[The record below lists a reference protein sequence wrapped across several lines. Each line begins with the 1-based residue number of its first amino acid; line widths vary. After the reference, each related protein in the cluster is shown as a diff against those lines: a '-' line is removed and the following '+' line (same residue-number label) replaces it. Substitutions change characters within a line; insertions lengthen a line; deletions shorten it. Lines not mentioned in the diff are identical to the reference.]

1 MPRQPPPQWLRLGA
15 ELRRLRSLSGLTTR
29 ALAAQAGLSNARVSR
44 VELGQSLL
52 SLPELDEWA
61 AAVSASPEA
70 RSRLREL
77 AEVAHG
83 TVEPFRVSQARR
95 SHLEENAADLETRAR
110 HIVTVQPQV
119 VPGLLQTA
127 EYARRL
133 LELVDPTRSRDIP
146 AAVAARMHRQEAL
159 YDHRKRFE
167 FILTESALRWPAGD
181 WAVMAAQYDR
191 IASVSTLTNVTLGI
205 IPLGTPV
212 SAIPWCDM
220 NIYAELGEDET
231 TIVDVELPHGEV
243 WVTEPDD
250 VAVYLDLARKL
261 RESALSGDEAKAL
274 LARLTRDLASAA
286 WTGTAP

>member
-52 SLPELDEWA
+52 SLPELDAWA

-70 RSRLREL
+70 RIRLREL
-77 AEVAHG
+77 AETAHG
-83 TVEPFRVSQARR
+83 TVEPFRISRAHR
-95 SHLEENAADLETRAR
+95 SHLEENAADLEARAGR
-110 HIVTVQPQV
+110 IITVQPQV

-133 LELVDPTRSRDIP
+133 LELVDPTGQRDIP
-146 AAVAARMHRQEAL
+146 VAVAARMRRQEAL
-159 YDHRKRFE
+159 YDAGKQFE
-167 FILTESALRWPAGD
+167 FILTEAALRWPAGD
-181 WAVMAAQYDR
+181 RAVMAAQYDR
-191 IASVSTLTNVTLGI
+191 IASVSTLTNVKLGI
-205 IPLGTPV
+205 IPLGEPV

-220 NIYAELGEDET
+220 NVYDELGDDET
-231 TIVDVELPHGEV
+231 SVVDVELPHGEV

-250 VAVYLDLARKL
+250 VTVYLDLVRKL
-261 RESALSGDEAKAL
+261 GQSALTGDDARAL
-274 LARLTRDLASAA
+274 LARLTKGL
-286 WTGTAP
+286 T